1 MDNQLDTSGQYLS
14 PAHATIPIPP
24 IQVSSRNPSEQRQ
37 RSRQSHDWDN
47 GIAGRQDDVNPP
59 TQPSSPSI
67 PPMDMQSLPPGF
79 IPQIFT
85 PHTAPFPSLPPLIVN
100 EGDLPPGFVPQS
112 ITDTTTGLTNP
123 LMGGMPSALPD
134 VSAGAPV
141 INKNSNGGED
151 PRRASLYGNPNT
163 GRGGGDDDDGPVGAM
178 KWGSSTDK
186 SYLLPSRS
194 PTPPGPPVITNLTS
208 WSHHHDSGFY
218 PSTSRRNTP
227 RSRTKSIYGTP
238 STLGESSNL
247 PGGLQI
253 PVDDAGGGLYQN
265 PSRQEE
271 EEEGEGERNVNVD
284 ADADD
289 SVARN
294 TRINAIAPLPHT
306 GGKRKKKKGGR

>member
-1 MDNQLDTSGQYLS
+1 
-14 PAHATIPIPP
+14 
-24 IQVSSRNPSEQRQ
+24 
-37 RSRQSHDWDN
+37 
-47 GIAGRQDDVNPP
+47 
-59 TQPSSPSI
+59 
-67 PPMDMQSLPPGF
+67 MDMQNLPPGF
-79 IPQIFT
+79 IPQTFT

-112 ITDTTTGLTNP
+112 TTTGLTNP

-151 PRRASLYGNPNT
+151 PRRTSLYGNPNT

-227 RSRTKSIYGTP
+227 RSRTKSIYGTS

-253 PVDDAGGGLYQN
+253 PVDDAVGGVYQN
-265 PSRQEE
+265 PLRQEE